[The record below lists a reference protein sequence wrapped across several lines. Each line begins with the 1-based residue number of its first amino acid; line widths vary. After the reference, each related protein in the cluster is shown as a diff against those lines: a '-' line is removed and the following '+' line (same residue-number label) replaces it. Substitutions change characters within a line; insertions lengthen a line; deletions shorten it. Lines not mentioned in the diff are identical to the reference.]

1 MIISTIVM
9 AACASAFAASA
20 DGPLA
25 ADVVAAVSPAR
36 VRADVDALCAFGTRH
51 TLSETESATRGIG
64 AARRYL
70 REQLAAI
77 PGVEASFEEFEAP
90 KHPRLPE
97 GGKVVNVVGV
107 MKGTSPGA
115 ESRRYY
121 IMGHFDT
128 INLDRLDAKND
139 APGGN
144 DNASGT
150 AVVLEAAR
158 VLAGKVPD
166 ATIVFLCTAGEEQG
180 LFGAKFHAEGAK
192 ARGEK
197 ILAVLNNDIVGDP
210 SVEFVDAG
218 PLWNDRISAP
228 AMVARK
234 FVRVFSEG
242 IPRNPSAEQL
252 AQIRQLGSESD
263 SPSRQI
269 ARYAVD
275 VGVREKLPVLPM
287 MVFRQDRFLRGGDH
301 AAFNDA
307 GFAAVRFS
315 VPAEDYSRQHVN
327 VTQRDGKPY
336 GDLAEFVDA
345 EYVADVTRLN
355 AAMLYHMASA
365 PLAPANVRII
375 TAQLEQTTTL
385 RWDSAAADTD
395 GDVKYEVMWRWTTD
409 PSWRVAKDAGT
420 AREITLPVSK
430 DNYFFGVRAYN
441 AKGFRSPVVFA
452 AAAKE

>member
-1 MIISTIVM
+1 MMISTMVM
-9 AACASAFAASA
+9 AACVSAFAASA

-25 ADVVAAVSPAR
+25 GDVVAAVSPAR

-180 LFGAKFHAEGAK
+180 LFGARFHAESAK

-210 SVEFVDAG
+210 SVEFVDADA
-218 PLWNDRISAP
+218 LWGG
-228 AMVARK
+228 AMKPRDARK

-242 IPRNPSAEQL
+242 IPRNPSAEL
-252 AQIRQLGSESD
+252 VAQIRQLGSESD

-336 GDLAEFVDA
+336 GDLAKFVDA

-355 AAMLYHMASA
+355 AATLYHLASA
-365 PLAPANVRII
+365 PIPPANVRII

-385 RWDSAAADTD
+385 RWETGGSDAAS
-395 GDVKYEVMWRWTTD
+395 DVKYEVVWRWTTSAAWD
-409 PSWRVAKDAGT
+409 GARDVGT

-452 AAAKE
+452 LTAKE